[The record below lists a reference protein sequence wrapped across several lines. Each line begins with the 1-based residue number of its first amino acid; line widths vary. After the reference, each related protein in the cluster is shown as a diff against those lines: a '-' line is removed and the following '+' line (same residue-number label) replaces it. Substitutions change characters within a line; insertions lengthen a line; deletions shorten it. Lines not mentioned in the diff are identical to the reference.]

1 MKKIFCVTGT
11 PGSGKTTFAKKLA
24 RQHHFHYVDFNQL
37 LKQNKLY
44 DSYDRSLR
52 TYEYN
57 EKAIKKALAPLI
69 RDAIRNKTGLVVD
82 SHRSHYALPRS
93 VDLCY
98 VVTCDP
104 SVLKRRL
111 QRRHYSKRKIRENL
125 DAEILSICLIE
136 AIENGHKICTIR
148 GF

>member
-24 RQHHFHYVDFNQL
+24 KKYHLHYVDFNQL
-37 LKQNKLY
+37 LKQKKLY

-52 TYEYN
+52 TFEYD
-57 EKAIKKALAPLI
+57 EKIIKKALIMLI
-69 RDAIRNKTGLVVD
+69 RDSTRHNMGLVID
-82 SHRSHYALPRS
+82 SHLSHYTSPRS
-93 VDLCY
+93 VDVCY

-104 SVLKRRL
+104 SFLKRRL
-111 QRRHYSKRKIRENL
+111 QKRHYSKRKIRENL

-136 AIENGHKICTIR
+136 AIENGHKIRMIK